1 MIELLKPTQV
11 ISSQEIVRG
20 MCENWFGQL
29 GLKQGDAEDWE
40 TWHAQI
46 ETKIVA
52 KLRVALFH
60 DTRSND
66 RFTIQ

>member
-1 MIELLKPTQV
+1 M
-11 ISSQEIVRG
+11 RG